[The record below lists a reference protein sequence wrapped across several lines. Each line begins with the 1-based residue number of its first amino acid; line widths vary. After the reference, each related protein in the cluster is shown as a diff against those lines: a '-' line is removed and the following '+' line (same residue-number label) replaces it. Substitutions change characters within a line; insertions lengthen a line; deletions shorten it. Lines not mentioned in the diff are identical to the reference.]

1 MNNKLE
7 QRITR
12 LEKAILHKRSASNHF
27 LEKRIA
33 KLESMISHIATK
45 FVYVIRSTMTGDNF
59 YFISDDKS
67 KLKSLINIITN
78 LFLESVHCE
87 DDLEHDRLFNQL
99 MNLCYKN
106 NIQYEDDV
114 NESPLMTYSEYLE
127 SIGIDPEEDEYDK
140 SVRLDEVII
149 VDDNNNPYMLEAV
162 GRYNDR
168 F

>member
-1 MNNKLE
+1 MNKKLE

-33 KLESMISHIATK
+33 KLESIISPTAAK
-45 FVYVIRSTMTGDNF
+45 FVYIIRSTMTGDSF

-67 KLKSLINIITN
+67 KLKSLINRITD

-106 NIQYEDDV
+106 NIQYEDDM
-114 NESPLMTYSEYLE
+114 NKSPLMTYAEYLE
-127 SIGIDPEEDEYDK
+127 SIGIDPEEDEYNK

-149 VDDNNNPYMLEAV
+149 VDDNDNPYTLETV
-162 GRYNDR
+162 GRYSDR